1 VPDFFESEHLS
12 KQQFAVLFELLLG
25 FTSTVDLEKGFQLD
39 QFFDNYSKLSNQQK
53 VQMKKTLIFFIQKFQ
68 QKGLIDD
75 SIQIIL
81 SKQSPRSITVPS
93 SQLKVSH
100 FRNGF
105 ILSETLIID

>member
-1 VPDFFESEHLS
+1 MPDFFESEHLS

-75 SIQIIL
+75 SIQIIP

-93 SQLKVSH
+93 SQWKVSH
-100 FRNGF
+100 LRNGF